1 MAVADVDTAAALH
14 YIREHACDGID
25 VDDVLAHVPVS
36 RRTLERRFATLLG
49 HSPRDMIAGAQLE
62 QVKRLLSMTDY
73 QLAKIA
79 QLTGFHY
86 VESMCVL
93 FKRITGQTPG
103 QYRRELR

>member
-1 MAVADVDTAAALH
+1 
-14 YIREHACDGID
+14 
-25 VDDVLAHVPVS
+25 
-36 RRTLERRFATLLG
+36 
-49 HSPRDMIAGAQLE
+49 MIAGAQLE